1 MNPSKHPITKEPTEK
16 PTIQPITQKPTKKPS
31 MNPTRHPITTEP
43 SEKPTTQP
51 TTQKPTK
58 IPSKI
63 PTQSP
68 VTTEIPTYLL
78 SVNPTKA
85 LACGNDRCEDGESSF
100 SCPVDC
106 SNVILEAHP
115 EGKSGAP
122 GVMFD
127 LTASRDVIVRSFGFY
142 TDAIRNDVVEVYT
155 RPGSYSGYEGDEAGW
170 ILIHSKSV
178 DQMGRNVLTE
188 LGDFDTDVTIKEG
201 ATQAF
206 FITSN
211 YYLMYDKGTAEGHV
225 LNSDGSLSIYEGE
238 YIDIAHLELYFLK
251 YHSSHTI

>member
-1 MNPSKHPITKEPTEK
+1 MLYLFEK
-16 PTIQPITQKPTKKPS
+16 VSPNKTIHISFIAYQFSYDVPLMAI
-31 MNPTRHPITTEP
+31 
-43 SEKPTTQP
+43 
-51 TTQKPTK
+51 
-58 IPSKI
+58 
-63 PTQSP
+63 
-68 VTTEIPTYLL
+68 
-78 SVNPTKA
+78 
-85 LACGNDRCEDGESSF
+85 CGNDRCEDGESSF

-211 YYLMYDKGTAEGHV
+211 YYLMYDKGTAEGQV

-238 YIDIAHLELYFLK
+238 CIDFAHLELYFLK

>member
-1 MNPSKHPITKEPTEK
+1 MLYLFEK
-16 PTIQPITQKPTKKPS
+16 VSPNKTIHIS
-31 MNPTRHPITTEP
+31 F
-43 SEKPTTQP
+43 
-51 TTQKPTK
+51 
-58 IPSKI
+58 
-63 PTQSP
+63 
-68 VTTEIPTYLL
+68 
-78 SVNPTKA
+78 
-85 LACGNDRCEDGESSF
+85 LAYQFSYDVPLMAICGNDRCEDGESSF

>member
-1 MNPSKHPITKEPTEK
+1 MLYLFEK
-16 PTIQPITQKPTKKPS
+16 VSPNKTIHISFIAYQFSYDVPLMAI
-31 MNPTRHPITTEP
+31 
-43 SEKPTTQP
+43 
-51 TTQKPTK
+51 
-58 IPSKI
+58 
-63 PTQSP
+63 
-68 VTTEIPTYLL
+68 
-78 SVNPTKA
+78 
-85 LACGNDRCEDGESSF
+85 CGNDRCEDGESSF

-142 TDAIRNDVVEVYT
+142 TDAIRNDVIEVYT

-211 YYLMYDKGTAEGHV
+211 YYLMYDKGTAEGQV